1 MYALPEGS
9 PQPSSTTLGSLSFSQ
24 ELGDKRAQVLS
35 RAQGT
40 ENWLGSTG
48 GFHHLPGSTH
58 TALTRTES
66 FTLLGSFWHF
76 LLTTSSRSQLHH
88 CTFPAGGGG
97 QARCSCPQDAVSPGT
112 PTPAGAGRCPQQE
125 AAPGPQVLLGRKCCC
140 TNSPAPLLP
149 IPLCSHCSRSVL
161 LESSGQESSV
171 LQDQNKA
178 AGWGPN
184 PRGRG
189 GWLGTWHPAPH
200 HPAHRR
206 RGAGSAFVLY
216 LAPSLSHKRWRRK
229 DRAHILQSW
238 EQLCCA
244 PVLTAAPELQEEELC
259 EPPAEGCWAGSPC
272 SKVLRI

>member
-24 ELGDKRAQVLS
+24 ELEDKRAQVLS

-112 PTPAGAGRCPQQE
+112 PTPAGAGRCPTAGSSTRTPSPVRKEVLLHQQPCTTAPHTSLFPLQPLRPPGE
-125 AAPGPQVLLGRKCCC
+125 QWARVFSAARPEQSCRVGAQPPGEGGVVRNLAPGTPSPRTQEEGCRECFCPLPSTQPQPQTLETQGQGSHPAELGTALLRS
-140 TNSPAPLLP
+140 SP
-149 IPLCSHCSRSVL
+149 HCSPR
-161 LESSGQESSV
+161 
-171 LQDQNKA
+171 A
-178 AGWGPN
+178 AG
-184 PRGRG
+184 
-189 GWLGTWHPAPH
+189 
-200 HPAHRR
+200 RR
-206 RGAGSAFVLY
+206 TL
-216 LAPSLSHKRWRRK
+216 
-229 DRAHILQSW
+229 
-238 EQLCCA
+238 
-244 PVLTAAPELQEEELC
+244 
-259 EPPAEGCWAGSPC
+259 
-272 SKVLRI
+272 